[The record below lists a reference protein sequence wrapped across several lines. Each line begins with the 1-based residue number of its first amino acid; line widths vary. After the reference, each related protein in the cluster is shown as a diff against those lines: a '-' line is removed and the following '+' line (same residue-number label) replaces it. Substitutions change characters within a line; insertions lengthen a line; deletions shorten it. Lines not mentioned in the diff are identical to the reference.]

1 MNSTNSNPN
10 FIKNS
15 IRIINSQNY
24 FHGKEFVIIRNHR
37 IFSFRNL
44 NRKISISVL
53 FLFSI
58 TSLLVGCEPKPTQT
72 FQFCDNFNEPLDCTE
87 PKSDNDI
94 VFLDKKLFKKENP
107 NYEDFGNFLYF
118 TARETPGFRLVLSK
132 PYNGLDKQSF
142 RSEYVAY
149 LKYGNT
155 SERMEGN
162 LFQNNL
168 VVSFHYLGALLKE
181 EFRHKGIDKS
191 SFALAELGPILL
203 EYKVIVPGMEPITK
217 QRTVELRW
225 K

>member
-10 FIKNS
+10 FLKNS
-15 IRIINSQNY
+15 KRIINSQNC
-24 FHGKEFVIIRNHR
+24 FHGMEFFIIRNHR
-37 IFSFRNL
+37 FFSFRNP
-44 NRKISISVL
+44 NHTISIFLL

-58 TSLLVGCEPKPTQT
+58 TSLLIGCESKPAQT

-87 PKSDNDI
+87 PKTEKDI
-94 VFLDKKLFKKENP
+94 VFLDQKLFKKENP

-142 RSEYVAY
+142 RFEYVAY
-149 LKYGNT
+149 LKYGNST
-155 SERMEGN
+155 ERMEGN

-191 SFALAELGPILL
+191 SFVLSALGPILL